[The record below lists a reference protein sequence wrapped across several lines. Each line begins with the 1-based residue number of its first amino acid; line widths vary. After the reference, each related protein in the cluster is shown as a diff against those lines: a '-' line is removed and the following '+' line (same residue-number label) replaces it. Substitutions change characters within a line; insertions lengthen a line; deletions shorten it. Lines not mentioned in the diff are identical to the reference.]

1 MKSRVGKVIEVIV
14 ITLLVVGCLGALG
27 YLAYKVAAPVDSGE
41 TAPVEEEPVRIYTHD
56 ELLGPPLSFETP
68 AYIRIP
74 AIGVD
79 EEVREGDDNDE
90 IMYTILA
97 QGPIHITH
105 TGYPGQ
111 KGNCVISGHR
121 TTCTRPFNRLDE
133 LKEGDII
140 AIDNPRGHYEYTV
153 YAVYAIDPAENVTL
167 TTDEPIITLTTCHP
181 EHYATQRLVAR
192 GALASFTPIEFM
204 DTVDTTAPQQ

>member
-1 MKSRVGKVIEVIV
+1 MKSRAGKVIE
-14 ITLLVVGCLGALG
+14 ITLITLVAAGCLGALG
-27 YLAYKVAAPVDSGE
+27 YFGYKVAAPIEEGE
-41 TAPVEEEPVRIYTHD
+41 GAETEEAVRIYTHD
-56 ELLGPPLSFETP
+56 EVLGPPLTFETP

-90 IMYTILA
+90 IMYATLA
-97 QGPIHITH
+97 QGPIHVTH
-105 TGYPGQ
+105 TGFPGQ

-133 LKEGDII
+133 LKAGDVIV
-140 AIDNPRGHYEYTV
+140 IDNPRGHYEYAV
-153 YAVYAIDPAENVTL
+153 YDVYAIDPAENVTL

-181 EHYATQRLVAR
+181 EYYATQRLVVR
-192 GALASFTPIEFM
+192 GTLTGFTPVEFM
-204 DTVDTTAPQQ
+204 PEM